1 MTLLE
6 ELGIDPSAFIWEDLA
21 LCNGMD
27 TNLFFDDYEA
37 DKQTAIQI
45 DNCCLSCPVFK
56 ECAAVGAEGNYG
68 VFGSVYWNGSGK
80 PDVNRNLHKTPE
92 VWQRIRERLSEE

>member
-37 DKQTAIQI
+37 GKQVARQI
-45 DNCCLSCPVFK
+45 DECCLSCPVFK
-56 ECAAVGAEGNYG
+56 ECQTQGVDGNYG
-68 VFGSVYWNGSGK
+68 VFGAIYWNGSGR
-80 PDVNRNLHKTPE
+80 PDVNRNEHKTE
-92 VWQRIRERLSEE
+92 AVWQRIRERLVE